1 MKKIN
6 ISRLS
11 SPCGDKLQSGSEGAA
26 LWRRSYRPLAGISC
40 NVVGS
45 HDHLAGLGYRPLAG
59 ISCNFIWMRYYP
71 EIRTLSSPCGDKL
84 Q

>member
-40 NVVGS
+40 NPVMDNCYMDIYVIV
-45 HDHLAGLGYRPLAG
+45 PLRG
-59 ISCNFIWMRYYP
+59 
-71 EIRTLSSPCGDKL
+71 
-84 Q
+84 